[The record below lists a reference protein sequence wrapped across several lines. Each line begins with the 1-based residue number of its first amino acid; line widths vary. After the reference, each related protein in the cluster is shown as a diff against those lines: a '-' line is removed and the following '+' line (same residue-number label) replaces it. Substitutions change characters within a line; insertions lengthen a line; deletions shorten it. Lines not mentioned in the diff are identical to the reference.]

1 MGRYPVF
8 YVRMTTGGEI
18 ITAHENAPAKETAV
32 TLACYPT
39 DYSARQ
45 AAQRL
50 IAQLPEDDKPESLER
65 FRAAIQRE
73 RMRGEYMIAA
83 YRLARGNHQRAVV
96 EGKAVVG
103 GPAREGIARKSM
115 MRYGRSVEN
124 LLDRLDRAGIPYHI
138 QYGPRG
144 GWYSARVIVGRYT
157 PDEPDRARVI
167 VGRSTP
173 DEPDIS

>member
-18 ITAHENAPAKETAV
+18 ITAHENTPANETAV

-50 IAQLPEDDKPESLER
+50 IAQLPEDDQPESLER
-65 FRAAIQRE
+65 FRVAIYRE
-73 RMRGEYMIAA
+73 RLRGEYMTAA

-96 EGKAVVG
+96 EGKALIG
-103 GPAREGIARKSM
+103 GPPREGIARKSM

-124 LLDRLDRAGIPYHI
+124 LLERLDRASIPYHV

-157 PDEPDRARVI
+157 PDEPDNR
-167 VGRSTP
+167 
-173 DEPDIS
+173 